1 MLNILMTAVPR
12 VGCCRRF
19 AYPKWAWLS
28 TLLLFCLFF
37 CSLSSCLIP
46 PLMSFSQLSKRNY
59 IARQLKA
66 TNTIEL
72 MSQLPY
78 AGSFSTETDSRK
90 KKHTLKP
97 EIWTLISTFTS
108 SACHVQVHRLLFFQF
123 PPFCVFFFNPILTSA
138 SNLIPKRST
147 CNWNSITEILLICL
161 WVHFFYFRY
170 NNSM

>member
-90 KKHTLKP
+90 KKTHLKAWNMNSYLYIHKFCLSCSGAQASFLSVP
-97 EIWTLISTFTS
+97 P
-108 SACHVQVHRLLFFQF
+108 LL
-123 PPFCVFFFNPILTSA
+123 CFFFNPILTSA